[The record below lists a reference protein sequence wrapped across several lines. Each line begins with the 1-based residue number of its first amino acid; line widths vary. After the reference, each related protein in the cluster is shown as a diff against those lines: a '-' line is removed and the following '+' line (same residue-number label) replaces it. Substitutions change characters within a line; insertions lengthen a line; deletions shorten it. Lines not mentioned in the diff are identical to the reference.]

1 MDINI
6 IKLLFDAGL
15 FVLIW
20 MVQLVVYPSFLYY
33 EKQNLVKWHNHYAK
47 GLAIIVIPLM
57 FGQLIIA
64 IFQLVQLSS
73 IENIISLL
81 MVCAVWISTFVQFV
95 PIHNKI
101 TKHKATEKLL
111 KQLVNSNW
119 LRTLLWTLLF
129 GWSLYFNCN

>member
-6 IKLLFDAGL
+6 IRLLFDAGL

-33 EKQNLVKWHNHYAK
+33 EKQNLVKWHNHYTK
-47 GLAIIVIPLM
+47 GLSIIVIPLM
-57 FGQLIIA
+57 FGQLIMACI
-64 IFQLVQLSS
+64 QLVELPS
-73 IENIISLL
+73 IETIISLL

-101 TKHKATEKLL
+101 SKNKVTEKLL
-111 KQLVNSNW
+111 QQLVNRNW
-119 LRTLLWTLLF
+119 LRTLLWTLIF
-129 GWSLYFNCN
+129 GWSIYFNCN

>member
-6 IKLLFDAGL
+6 IRLLFDAGL

-33 EKQNLVKWHNHYAK
+33 EKQNLVKWHNHYSK

-64 IFQLVQLSS
+64 SIQLVELSS
-73 IENIISLL
+73 IETIISLL

-101 TKHKATEKLL
+101 SKNKVTEKLL
-111 KQLVNSNW
+111 KQLVNRNW
-119 LRTLLWTLLF
+119 LRTLLWTLIF
-129 GWSLYFNCN
+129 GWSIYFNCN